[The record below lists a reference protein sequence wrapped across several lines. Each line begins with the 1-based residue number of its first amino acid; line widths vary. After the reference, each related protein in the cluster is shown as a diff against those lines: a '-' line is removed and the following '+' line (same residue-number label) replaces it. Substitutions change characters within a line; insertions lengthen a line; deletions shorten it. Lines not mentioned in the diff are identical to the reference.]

1 MKRRLTAL
9 ENDKTGLKTV
19 FQIFV
24 ILLIFIL
31 SRLVGGLIVDV
42 IYLLTKLDLPIIFTS
57 LRCIAE
63 IGLFYLFMHLYVTT
77 VLKREMAY
85 FRITK
90 PSFSLFWIIISMMLP
105 AFVILYYLIFTNGT
119 LSYGT
124 SESSMYYIVYALR
137 LGLTA
142 GITEEFLFR
151 GLTMKLVEERW
162 NKTVAV
168 IVPSIIFASFH
179 LFQGMG
185 SIDII
190 FLFIAGI
197 TVSVMFALVTYLADN
212 IWNAVTLHALWNILV
227 IGIFQISP
235 DVGFESLINYVIDS
249 NNVLIT
255 GGRFGIES
263 GLPAILGYGTV
274 IIITFIIRR
283 KNQHMSSYYA

>member
-1 MKRRLTAL
+1 
-9 ENDKTGLKTV
+9 
-19 FQIFV
+19 
-24 ILLIFIL
+24 
-31 SRLVGGLIVDV
+31 
-42 IYLLTKLDLPIIFTS
+42 
-57 LRCIAE
+57 
-63 IGLFYLFMHLYVTT
+63 
-77 VLKREMAY
+77 
-85 FRITK
+85 
-90 PSFSLFWIIISMMLP
+90 
-105 AFVILYYLIFTNGT
+105 
-119 LSYGT
+119 
-124 SESSMYYIVYALR
+124 MYYIVYALR

-151 GLTMKLVEERW
+151 GLIMKLVEERW

-197 TVSVMFALVTYLADN
+197 TVSVMFALVTYLTDN

-283 KNQHMSSYYA
+283 KNQHMSSYSA